1 MHTIKWFIHIVT
13 AGDRIAIISQGSL
26 LCCGS
31 FEYLKTKFGRG
42 HELTLVTNTQS
53 ERRHSTSSRTIVIQ
67 ADVEETDHTSV
78 VENHTPLPP
87 ICMDDAVD
95 RITNFIKVRI
105 TDAVVMVFIHNNY
118 VCTEGGDVGK
128 ILAWWKFALFW

>member
-1 MHTIKWFIHIVT
+1 MVLVITV
-13 AGDRIAIISQGSL
+13 GDRIAIISQGSL

-31 FEYLKTKFGRG
+31 FEYLKTRFGRG
-42 HELTLVTNTQS
+42 HELTLVTSMQS

-95 RITNFIKVRI
+95 RITNFIKVKIAGIVAR
-105 TDAVVMVFIHNNY
+105 VF
-118 VCTEGGDVGK
+118 GGRGGRGQYTRCD
-128 ILAWWKFALFW
+128 I

>member
-1 MHTIKWFIHIVT
+1 MIVFICVLLSGPCVT
-13 AGDRIAIISQGSL
+13 VGDRIAIISQGSL

-53 ERRHSTSSRTIVIQ
+53 ERRLSTSSRTIVIQ
-67 ADVEETDHTSV
+67 ADIEETDHTSV
-78 VENHTPLPP
+78 VESHTPLPP

-95 RITNFIKVRI
+95 RITNFIKVRN
-105 TDAVVMVFIHNNY
+105 AGVVATVF
-118 VCTEGGDVGK
+118 TGGGIVAKCLRMAGTV
-128 ILAWWKFALFW
+128 LKF